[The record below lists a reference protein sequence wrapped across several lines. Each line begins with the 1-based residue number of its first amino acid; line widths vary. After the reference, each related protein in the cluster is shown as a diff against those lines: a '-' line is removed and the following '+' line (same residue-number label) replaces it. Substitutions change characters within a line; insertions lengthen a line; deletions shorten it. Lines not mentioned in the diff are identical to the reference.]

1 MIISYNGRD
10 CMPEFARVLKAIVIM
25 MINTPQKPMASL
37 TVEEERKRKESNH
50 CHICNEE
57 FIYENRKWKR

>member
-1 MIISYNGRD
+1 
-10 CMPEFARVLKAIVIM
+10 MPEFARVLKAIVIM

-37 TVEEERKRKESNH
+37 TVEEERRRKESNH